1 MKHRYMLIVYGVGAE
16 DEYRTYVSFFDHYGE
31 VKRAIQVSEDCGF
44 EWQLYKYHN
53 SKEVQGY
60 VRYQ

>member
-16 DEYRTYVSFFDHYGE
+16 DEDRTYVRFFDHM
-31 VKRAIQVSEDCGF
+31 EDVRNLIALADNCGF

-60 VRYQ
+60 VRYK